1 MKKFIAMLAL
11 TFVAHTVSAQVVVHD
26 YLYISTIGTSI
37 YITSTVDDERILV
50 PSKEERKGITT
61 MQSAAMKVVQ
71 EYEAAGWYLFSFDGY
86 QRETETTARMIWIM
100 RKPKQ

>member
-1 MKKFIAMLAL
+1 MKFIALFVLVMV
-11 TFVAHTVSAQVVVHD
+11 TFTVSAQVAVHD
-26 YLYISTIGTSI
+26 YVYISTIGASV
-37 YITSTVDDERILV
+37 YITSTVDDERVVV
-50 PSKEERKGITT
+50 PSKEERKGITA

-71 EYEAAGWYLFSFDGY
+71 EYEGAGWELFSFDSY